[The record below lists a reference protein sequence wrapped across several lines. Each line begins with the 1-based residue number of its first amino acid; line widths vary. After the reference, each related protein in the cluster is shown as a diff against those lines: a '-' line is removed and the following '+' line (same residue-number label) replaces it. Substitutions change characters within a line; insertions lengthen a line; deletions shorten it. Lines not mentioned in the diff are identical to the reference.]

1 MADLY
6 KLGLELVKPLA
17 EKNESIY
24 NMFFGKS
31 GRYSETVFAARI
43 KQGISQNKLAE
54 LMGVEKEVV
63 YRLEGGSIDMGDEI
77 YNNAFSVLGMDYLD
91 YKE

>member
-17 EKNESIY
+17 EKDESIY

-31 GRYSETVFAARI
+31 GRYSETVFTARI
-43 KQGISQNKLAE
+43 NQGISQIRLAE
-54 LMGVEKEVV
+54 LMGVETEIV
-63 YRLEGGSIDMGDEI
+63 YRLEGGSVDMGDEI
-77 YNNAFSVLGMDYLD
+77 YTKAFNALGMNYLD